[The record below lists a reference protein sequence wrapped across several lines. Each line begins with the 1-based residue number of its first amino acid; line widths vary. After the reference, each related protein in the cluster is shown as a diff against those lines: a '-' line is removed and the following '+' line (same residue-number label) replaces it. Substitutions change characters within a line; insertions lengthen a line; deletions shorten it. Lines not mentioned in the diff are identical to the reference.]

1 MSGRAV
7 QKVSQLLL
15 TRGVSTSVANSKGYG
30 LEWSRSISDPE
41 QFWGDIAKHNIIWTK
56 PWTRVLDNSNPP
68 FTRWFVGGELNMC
81 YNAVDRHVDE
91 GLGDKAAVIWDSPI
105 TGQKSTLSFANL
117 RNRVSSVAGLISKLG
132 VSKGDRVM
140 IYMPMI
146 PETMIAMLACARLGA
161 THSVVFGGFS
171 SNELARRIRHL
182 EPKIVLASSC
192 GVEPNRI
199 VP

>member
-1 MSGRAV
+1 M
-7 QKVSQLLL
+7 
-15 TRGVSTSVANSKGYG
+15 
-30 LEWSRSISDPE
+30 
-41 QFWGDIAKHNIIWTK
+41 
-56 PWTRVLDNSNPP
+56 
-68 FTRWFVGGELNMC
+68 NMC

-146 PETMIAMLACARLGA
+146 PETMIAMLA
-161 THSVVFGGFS
+161 S
-171 SNELARRIRHL
+171 I
-182 EPKIVLASSC
+182 
-192 GVEPNRI
+192 
-199 VP
+199 

>member
-1 MSGRAV
+1 MS
-7 QKVSQLLL
+7 
-15 TRGVSTSVANSKGYG
+15 GYG

-41 QFWGDIAKHNIIWTK
+41 QFWGDIAKHNITWTK
-56 PWTRVLDNSNPP
+56 PWTRVSDRYEDYYSYENDFVVSCSLQVLDNSNPP